1 PLGESSESAGSSRPP
16 IDEIQ
21 NYLEVVQILVVHLED
36 MQCVTFRARDNLK
49 SVVNLPSKKN
59 TMLTKWFAYNTA
71 NVDGRH
77 LTYLDFSSKY
87 VWYADR
93 KSWSPRQNS
102 ISSIGRLAYVHPTSG
117 HGGTGKT
124 FLWKTIISTLRSE
137 EKSCKLLH
145 HQDEAPMNDRRCFE
159 ALDRTLRDILDMPY
173 FLFGGEAD
181 EEDPE
186 NTYWVNIPPKYCLP
200 LVKKKAI
207 VYPRNETA
215 DSINSK
221 VLEMVQGE
229 SITYVSQDEA
239 TPVGS
244 GRADIKMLYP
254 VEHLNTLKFSRFP
267 SHRLEL
273 KVGAPVMLLRNIN
286 LAGTL
291 CNGTRMIVRQL
302 MTKLIK
308 VQIISGTR
316 VGEKVFIHRIS
327 LIHKELN
334 LPFIFKRRLATT
346 PHGLKILIEPDK
358 NQPPNA
364 TKTWITIQMEL
375 STIAQLTPTLANKTL
390 EAKVYRKWI
399 AKSPPEMIPFS
410 FCCILL
416 DREVN
421 AIQANMAL
429 KDVDY
434 FSSKLQIGMV
444 YMISNF
450 ICEAASRYQQTLKNK
465 TSLRFGRYTHF
476 DNISPATFLHHYFEF
491 TSNNQLESKIPKP
504 DSNSKMQYPVLTG
517 NVLIHMCV
525 LINKF

>member
-1 PLGESSESAGSSRPP
+1 MNYNREELQQESHESVPKLNCQQRKIYDLIIHA
-16 IDEIQ
+16 D
-21 NYLEVVQILVVHLED
+21 
-36 MQCVTFRARDNLK
+36 A
-49 SVVNLPSKKN
+49 
-59 TMLTKWFAYNTA
+59 TKQQELIF
-71 NVDGRH
+71 V
-77 LTYLDFSSKY
+77 Y
-87 VWYADR
+87 V
-93 KSWSPRQNS
+93 
-102 ISSIGRLAYVHPTSG
+102 

-124 FLWKTIISTLRSE
+124 FLWKTIINTLRSE
-137 EKSCKLLH
+137 GKIMLNVASSGISSLLLPSGQITHSRFKLPLELTEES
-145 HQDEAPMNDRRCFE
+145 DEAPMNDRRCFE

-334 LPFIFKRRLATT
+334 LPFIFKRRLF
-346 PHGLKILIEPDK
+346 PI
-358 NQPPNA
+358 
-364 TKTWITIQMEL
+364 
-375 STIAQLTPTLANKTL
+375 
-390 EAKVYRKWI
+390 
-399 AKSPPEMIPFS
+399 
-410 FCCILL
+410 
-416 DREVN
+416 
-421 AIQANMAL
+421 
-429 KDVDY
+429 
-434 FSSKLQIGMV
+434 KLCYAM
-444 YMISNF
+444 
-450 ICEAASRYQQTLKNK
+450 T
-465 TSLRFGRYTHF
+465 
-476 DNISPATFLHHYFEF
+476 
-491 TSNNQLESKIPKP
+491 
-504 DSNSKMQYPVLTG
+504 
-517 NVLIHMCV
+517 
-525 LINKF
+525 INKSQ